1 MLTCSPQEK
10 IIVEFIQ
17 GVTGCYMHFYKSFE
31 LKCVL
36 TVCVHNHPIMIQIHP
51 VFLFFNLLKSLPLS
65 QIEPSVRVTSHG
77 WRPRPRV
84 LIDRCVSAQTAL
96 VSFLRP
102 VLSEPSSVVSPPE
115 QMKNDSR
122 EIEVFCMNIA
132 VISNTSSSILQILSI
147 DIQSS
152 KYCLGPLYTKNNLV

>member
-1 MLTCSPQEK
+1 MFTYSPQEK

-65 QIEPSVRVTSHG
+65 QIEPTSHG
-77 WRPRPRV
+77 RRPRPRV

-102 VLSEPSSVVSPPE
+102 GLSEPSSVVSPPE

-132 VISNTSSSILQILSI
+132 FISNTSSIYSP
-147 DIQSS
+147 DF
-152 KYCLGPLYTKNNLV
+152 VH